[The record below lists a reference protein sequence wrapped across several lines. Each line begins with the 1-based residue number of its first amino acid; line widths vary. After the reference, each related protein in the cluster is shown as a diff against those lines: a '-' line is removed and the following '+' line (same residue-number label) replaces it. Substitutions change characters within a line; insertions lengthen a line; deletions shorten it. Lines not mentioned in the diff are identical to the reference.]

1 MRKVVLTKNVYSYEE
16 LSENA
21 KMNVKQWMAETS
33 TYYYDE
39 LIDSIKEVCKHT
51 GLKTAKRSWSDI
63 INTFDNL
70 RGARAYKFIFN
81 NFIYPN
87 KKPKTLKYSD
97 KKRRFIYS
105 KLQVEYECNF
115 TGICYDYILW
125 NAWQDFKQYLRTDK
139 NIDIDDFCYILG
151 GKIKQEFDGIEE
163 YIYSDEYAQE
173 VSEAND
179 YEYDENGKIFAE

>member
-1 MRKVVLTKNVYSYEE
+1 MRKVVLTKNVYDYDE

-21 KMNVKQWMAETS
+21 KKNVRQWMAETS
-33 TYYYDE
+33 QYYYDE
-39 LIDSIKEVCKHT
+39 LIDSIKEICKHT
-51 GLKTAKRSWSDI
+51 GLKTRDKWDNVY
-63 INTFDNL
+63 NTVDNL
-70 RGARAYKFIFN
+70 TGIRAYKYIYN

-87 KKPKTLKYSD
+87 RKQKVLKYSD
-97 KKRRFIYS
+97 KKGRLIYS
-105 KLQVEYECNF
+105 KLQVEYGCNF

-125 NAWQDFKQYLRTDK
+125 NAWQDFKQYLRIDK

-173 VSEAND
+173 TSEAND
-179 YEYDENGKIFAE
+179 YEYDENGHIFKE